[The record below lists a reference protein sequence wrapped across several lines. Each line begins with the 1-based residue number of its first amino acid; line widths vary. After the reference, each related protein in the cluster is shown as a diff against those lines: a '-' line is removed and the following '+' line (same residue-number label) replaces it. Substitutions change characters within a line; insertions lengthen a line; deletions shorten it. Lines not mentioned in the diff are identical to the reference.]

1 MLLQHLV
8 VALLSMFQLVIAQ
21 PTATDQSSFIVEHYA
36 NDLFPHSKGNL
47 SAWDVTVEFI
57 GYNSSMQSWLTSIN
71 PAAGESDEYKAEML
85 LEVAYAKPFDQTDVD
100 MVSDRESILA
110 IVAGNTTTSLLK
122 RQHETTFRVATAH
135 AVAWT
140 TCSTVLACLSG
151 TTCTYSLDVGKA
163 PRSKCQS
170 KGGQNCCISWST
182 YHVRALFFQRTWTN
196 CDQDVHDD
204 GLYKASCEG
213 YGSSTQGGDVCLSN
227 RATGCT

>member
-135 AVAWT
+135 AVALDHLLYRLGVSAPT
-140 TCSTVLACLSG
+140 ASMLAKLPAVSASRRVDRTAASVGPLTMSEPCS
-151 TTCTYSLDVGKA
+151 
-163 PRSKCQS
+163 
-170 KGGQNCCISWST
+170 
-182 YHVRALFFQRTWTN
+182 
-196 CDQDVHDD
+196 
-204 GLYKASCEG
+204 
-213 YGSSTQGGDVCLSN
+213 SSELGPT
-227 RATGCT
+227 ATRM